1 MSPLSHRIKQLIG
14 LYVRLHLSKGK
25 VVTTVDGVCQGIE
38 GEVVVLLSP
47 DGERREIPLEQ
58 VGAVTLLAQERQ
70 TDNGHDSK
78 G

>member
-25 VVTTVDGVCQGIE
+25 MVTTVDGVCQGIE
-38 GEVVVLLSP
+38 GEVVVLLTSQ
-47 DGERREIPLEQ
+47 GEHREIPLEQ

-70 TDNGHDSK
+70 MESDYDSR